1 MREIKT
7 CWFDINIWA
16 RGGKSASVQ
25 ECHRGGDTKRGRTG
39 EQERNKE
46 QNNERL
52 NESKRS
58 RKRGPGGKHNK
69 KITIYNIVG
78 SGKIVP
84 LILSLGLYTCVFVLP
99 LQMFF
104 FFFKFV

>member
-1 MREIKT
+1 MSAEIKT
-7 CWFDINIWA
+7 CWFDINIWV
-16 RGGKSASVQ
+16 RRGKSASVQ
-25 ECHRGGDTKRGRTG
+25 ECHRGGDTKRWRTG

-69 KITIYNIVG
+69 KTTTYNIVG

-84 LILSLGLYTCVFVLP
+84 LILSLGLYTCVYILP

-104 FFFKFV
+104 